1 MKTPTPI
8 LLIPF
13 NLMRCNVQGST
24 EMAIKIVILYPAGIY
39 VFQLKTRNNRSMCG
53 ICSELTLKTSKRRHG
68 RHSGVFIV
76 DF

>member
-1 MKTPTPI
+1 
-8 LLIPF
+8 
-13 NLMRCNVQGST
+13 
-24 EMAIKIVILYPAGIY
+24 MAIKIVILYPTGIY
-39 VFQLKTRNNRSMCG
+39 VFQVKTINNRSMCG

>member
-1 MKTPTPI
+1 
-8 LLIPF
+8 
-13 NLMRCNVQGST
+13 
-24 EMAIKIVILYPAGIY
+24 MAIKIVILYPAGIY

-76 DF
+76 DFYQISPNALEFPVSFNN